1 MCLPSCAS
9 LPLTA
14 AVSVRTFLL
23 HFKAPRRLMS
33 YPGIMKGETLLGFEI
48 GAERVSSSHLFLF
61 PLSSPRVQGTPQHF
75 HLDGSSTGL
84 RIGRCSDWTRCFLS
98 FFLYHLQINPWSC
111 LFDPLKTG
119 TNTSHCVATLLR
131 CFANEEQRRL
141 LLLQQQLDSSSSW
154 LLSSACISLAC
165 FNGTVH

>member
-33 YPGIMKGETLLGFEI
+33 YPGIMKGETLMGFEI
-48 GAERVSSSHLFLF
+48 RAERVSSSHLFLF
-61 PLSSPRVQGTPQHF
+61 PLSSPRVQGTSQHS

-98 FFLYHLQINPWSC
+98 FFLYHLQINPWWC

-119 TNTSHCVATLLR
+119 TN
-131 CFANEEQRRL
+131 
-141 LLLQQQLDSSSSW
+141 
-154 LLSSACISLAC
+154 ISLCRHSAEMFCKWRAEEIIAAPAAAWQQFIMASLICLHLAC
-165 FNGTVH
+165 LL